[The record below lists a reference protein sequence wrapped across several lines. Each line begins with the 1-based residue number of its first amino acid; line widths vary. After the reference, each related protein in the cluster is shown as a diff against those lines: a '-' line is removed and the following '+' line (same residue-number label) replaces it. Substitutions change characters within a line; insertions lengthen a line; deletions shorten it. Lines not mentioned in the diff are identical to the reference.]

1 MFRRIDDGEPDTCE
15 VVFNG
20 RKVALSRNANL
31 AASLLAAG
39 ITSFRKTPVS
49 GAPRGPYCMM
59 GACFDCLVKI
69 DGETR
74 QACMEAVRDGLVIE
88 QAHGEA
94 GSDE

>member
-1 MFRRIDDGEPDTCE
+1 MFRRVEQGGPDTCE

-20 RKVALSRNANL
+20 RKLALPRHTNL

-39 ITSFRKTPVS
+39 IMSFRKTQVS
-49 GAPRGPYCMM
+49 GSPRGPYCMM

-74 QACMEAVRDGLVIE
+74 QACMETVRDGLMIE
-88 QAHGEA
+88 QVHGEA
-94 GSDE
+94 GFDE

>member
-1 MFRRIDDGEPDTCE
+1 MFRRVEQGGPDTCE
-15 VVFNG
+15 VVFSG
-20 RKVALSRNANL
+20 RKLALPRHTNL

-39 ITSFRKTPVS
+39 ITSFRKTPGS

-74 QACMEAVRDGLVIE
+74 QACMETVRDGLVIE
-88 QAHGEA
+88 QVHGGA
-94 GSDE
+94 TSDE